1 MESEFR
7 FRWGSQKFKPKIGI
21 PNLGSR
27 ISSSEVIL
35 MNDNLFAV
43 ILVGQIILELLI
55 SSLAWL
61 GIDVIVGL
69 QVANKVHH
77 PSAKQ

>member
-1 MESEFR
+1 
-7 FRWGSQKFKPKIGI
+7 
-21 PNLGSR
+21 
-27 ISSSEVIL
+27 